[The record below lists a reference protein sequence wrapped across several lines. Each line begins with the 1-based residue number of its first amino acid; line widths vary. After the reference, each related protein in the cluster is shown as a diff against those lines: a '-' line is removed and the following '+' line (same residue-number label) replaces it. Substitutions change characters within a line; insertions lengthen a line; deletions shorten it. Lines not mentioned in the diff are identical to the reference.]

1 MQDAKR
7 FRAQA
12 ELCLQIARLM
22 TDSTAAADLRA
33 KAAEHSACAIA
44 LENQSDENREEVA
57 DFEVFFTYAPRREK

>member
-22 TDSTAAADLRA
+22 SDSTAAADLRA
-33 KAAEHSACAIA
+33 KAGEHFARAIE
-44 LENQSDENREEVA
+44 LENQSAAEGNCLMR
-57 DFEVFFTYAPRREK
+57 P